1 MQWRSESSL
10 VVINSDMRVTLLST
24 VWLISRMPFLNCVT
38 WSCCWRISIL
48 LMLMCLTC
56 YWFIFISLYIILFSG
71 GNPHEVSEHWMTL
84 VLHIVPLLCHDTLSL
99 KHLLLPHF
107 ALFLLDKLHIH
118 SYITLL
124 HSKLMWQL
132 LLLVWYVSL
141 LYNVMLCEVN
151 WIFSFRSLRT
161 NI

>member
-1 MQWRSESSL
+1 M
-10 VVINSDMRVTLLST
+10 MLL
-24 VWLISRMPFLNCVT
+24 
-38 WSCCWRISIL
+38 
-48 LMLMCLTC
+48 
-56 YWFIFISLYIILFSG
+56 
-71 GNPHEVSEHWMTL
+71 
-84 VLHIVPLLCHDTLSL
+84 LHIVSLLCHDTLSL

-124 HSKLMWQL
+124 HSKLMWHL

-151 WIFSFRSLRT
+151 
-161 NI
+161 

>member
-1 MQWRSESSL
+1 
-10 VVINSDMRVTLLST
+10 
-24 VWLISRMPFLNCVT
+24 
-38 WSCCWRISIL
+38 
-48 LMLMCLTC
+48 
-56 YWFIFISLYIILFSG
+56 
-71 GNPHEVSEHWMTL
+71 MTL
-84 VLHIVPLLCHDTLSL
+84 VLHIVPLLCHVSS

-151 WIFSFRSLRT
+151 
-161 NI
+161 